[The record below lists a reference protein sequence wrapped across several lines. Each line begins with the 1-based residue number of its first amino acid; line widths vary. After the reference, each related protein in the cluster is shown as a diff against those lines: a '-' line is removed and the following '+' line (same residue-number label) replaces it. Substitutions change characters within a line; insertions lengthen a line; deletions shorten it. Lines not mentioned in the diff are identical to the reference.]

1 MKNFN
6 GRRFLSF
13 FLEKEV
19 KKLYGYPY
27 LEFRFQEE
35 IIMSTEQ
42 MKRCPLFAGLR
53 EEDLKRMR
61 AVASLKHVGKKEI
74 LFGEGEEAKGFY
86 VILSGKVKL
95 YKISAE
101 GKEQI
106 LHVVSAPDAFAE
118 AALFL
123 EGSYPAFAEALA
135 ESQLLFFPKREFI
148 QLIERNPKLSINM
161 IVSLSHF
168 LRRFASLIEELSLKE
183 VSSRVSKYLVDL
195 SLKSAKEGKNPKE
208 VDLDLSKNQLASKL
222 GTISET
228 LSRTLTK
235 MKAKGIIDVRKNKI
249 VILNQE
255 ALRESASGLKI

>member
-1 MKNFN
+1 
-6 GRRFLSF
+6 
-13 FLEKEV
+13 
-19 KKLYGYPY
+19 
-27 LEFRFQEE
+27 
-35 IIMSTEQ
+35 MSAELL
-42 MKRCPLFAGLR
+42 KRCPLFAGLK

-61 AVASLKHVGKKEI
+61 AVASLKHVGKKQI

-95 YKISAE
+95 YKISPE

-135 ESQLLFFPKREFI
+135 ESQLHFFPKKDFV
-148 QLIERNPKLSINM
+148 QLIENNPQLSINM
-161 IVSLSHF
+161 IVSLSQF

-183 VSSRVSKYLVDL
+183 VSSRVAKYLIDL
-195 SLKSAKEGKNPKE
+195 SLKSSKEEKDRSE
-208 VDLDLSKNQLASKL
+208 VELDLSKSQLASKL

-235 MKAKGIIDVRKNKI
+235 MRAKRDIDVKKNRI
-249 VILNQE
+249 RILN
-255 ALRESASGLKI
+255 RELLEEMASGMKI

>member
-1 MKNFN
+1 
-6 GRRFLSF
+6 
-13 FLEKEV
+13 
-19 KKLYGYPY
+19 
-27 LEFRFQEE
+27 
-35 IIMSTEQ
+35 MSAELL
-42 MKRCPLFAGLR
+42 KRCPLFAGLK

-61 AVASLKHVGKKEI
+61 AVASLKRVGKKEI
-74 LFGEGEEAKGFY
+74 LFGEGEEARGFY

-95 YKISAE
+95 YKISPE

-135 ESQLLFFPKREFI
+135 ESQLLFFPKKDFV
-148 QLIERNPKLSINM
+148 QLIERNPQLSINM
-161 IVSLSHF
+161 IVSLSQF

-183 VSSRVSKYLVDL
+183 VSSRVAKYLIDL
-195 SLKSAKEGKNPKE
+195 SLKSSKEEKDPRE
-208 VDLDLSKNQLASKL
+208 VELDVSKSQLASKL

-235 MKAKGIIDVRKNKI
+235 MRAKRVIDVKKNRI
-249 VILNQE
+249 CILNRQLLE
-255 ALRESASGLKI
+255 EIASGMKI

>member
-1 MKNFN
+1 
-6 GRRFLSF
+6 
-13 FLEKEV
+13 
-19 KKLYGYPY
+19 
-27 LEFRFQEE
+27 
-35 IIMSTEQ
+35 MSTELL
-42 MKRCPLFAGLR
+42 KRCPLFAGLK
-53 EEDLKRMR
+53 EEDLKKIR
-61 AVASLKHVGKKEI
+61 AIASLKQVRKKEI

-86 VILSGKVKL
+86 AILSGKVKL
-95 YKISAE
+95 YKISPE

-106 LHVVSAPDAFAE
+106 LHIVSAPDAFAE

-135 ESQLLFFPKREFI
+135 DSQLLFFPKRDFI
-148 QLIERNPKLSINM
+148 QLIERNPQLSINM

-183 VSSRVSKYLVDL
+183 VSSRVAKYLIDL
-195 SLKSAKEGKNPKE
+195 SLKSAKEGKNPRE

-235 MKAKGIIDVRKNKI
+235 MKAKGIIDVKKNRI
-249 VILNQE
+249 VILNQG

>member
-1 MKNFN
+1 
-6 GRRFLSF
+6 
-13 FLEKEV
+13 
-19 KKLYGYPY
+19 
-27 LEFRFQEE
+27 
-35 IIMSTEQ
+35 MSAELL
-42 MKRCPLFAGLR
+42 KRCPLFAGLR
-53 EEDLKRMR
+53 EEDLKRIR
-61 AVASLKHVGKKEI
+61 AVASLKRVGKKEV

-95 YKISAE
+95 YKISPE

-123 EGSYPAFAEALA
+123 EGSYPAFAEALSD
-135 ESQLLFFPKREFI
+135 SQLLFFPKREFI
-148 QLIERNPKLSINM
+148 QLIERNPQLSINM

-183 VSSRVSKYLVDL
+183 VSSRVAKYLIDL
-195 SLKSAKEGKNPKE
+195 SLKSAKEGKNSRE

-235 MKAKGIIDVRKNKI
+235 MKAKGIIDVKKNRI